1 MGRLLTLLLLTGC
14 ATQASLPLRVY
25 PGGYAEGPYVEGR
38 FKVVLPG
45 SPLLLDAD
53 GEGLYAAYPFQLIRF
68 KSGTLESLPLPG
80 KPLFLRARPAL
91 VVGLENGVYTEKGV
105 FPYRAKDAA
114 LLDAL
119 YYVNETGLYR
129 EGARKDGLLEAGEFW
144 QVLAFRGKVYALGRR
159 LYRHPDGHTA
169 PLPLGLKKAEAGEE
183 ALFLLAEEGLYRLDE
198 EGRILAHRPG
208 RFSDLAVGDGVFAVE
223 EGRLKRFTLLLE
235 ER

>member
-1 MGRLLTLLLLTGC
+1 MGRLLTLLLAAC

-45 SPLLLDAD
+45 APLLLDAD
-53 GEGLYAAYPFQLIRF
+53 GESLYAAYPFQLIRF
-68 KSGTLESLPLPG
+68 KSGALESLPLPG

-91 VVGLENGVYTEKGV
+91 AVGLENGVYTEKGV
-105 FPYRAKDAA
+105 FPYRARDAV

-119 YYVNETGLYR
+119 YHVNETGLHR
-129 EGARKDGLLEAGEFW
+129 EGALLEAGEFW
-144 QVLAFRGKVYALGRR
+144 QVLTLRGKVYALGRR
-159 LYRHPDGHTA
+159 LYRHLDGHTA
-169 PLPLGLKKAEAGEE
+169 PLPPGLKKAEAGEE
-183 ALFLLAEEGLYRLDE
+183 ALFLLAEGGLYRLDE

-208 RFSDLAVGDGVFAVE
+208 RFSDLAVGEEIYAVE
-223 EGRLKRFTLLLE
+223 GNRPRRFTLLLE